1 LVFWGVGRAVT
12 VNSIE
17 DVHKVL
23 KEGAKNRATSA
34 TKVT

>member
-1 LVFWGVGRAVT
+1 VT
-12 VNSIE
+12 VSSIE

-34 TKVT
+34 TKVTDAS